1 MALVLTEEQV
11 MLKESAA
18 GLLAEKAGVAQLRA
32 LRDIDD
38 ALGFSP
44 AVWRAVADMGWPG
57 IAIPEAFGGLG
68 YGYTGLGLVLEQAGR
83 HLSPIPLQSTIL
95 VGATLINE
103 LGSEAQKQALLPAL
117 AAGELHISLALQES
131 AQHAP

>member
-95 VGATLINE
+95 VGAT
-103 LGSEAQKQALLPAL
+103 
-117 AAGELHISLALQES
+117 
-131 AQHAP
+131 